1 MHLVRL
7 WLAAALLFFGACGC
21 SSAVS
26 SGHNTALGGAD
37 LIQMTDDM
45 ANQIVASPAV
55 RAAIASQGPLKIVCE
70 PVENNMTA
78 EILTT
83 GQSEGFTGRLRSLL
97 SKHAPNDFIWIMNRD
112 AFNDLRQQE
121 LNYDLGPS
129 PDAMNPE
136 YALYAKFYT
145 LTNETASVRSDY
157 YLCVFQLTSLI
168 DRSVLWSGKYEVK
181 KVAVKGFLD

>member
-1 MHLVRL
+1 MRFVCL
-7 WLAAALLFFGACGC
+7 WLAGLLLLGAFGC

-45 ANQIVASPAV
+45 ASQIVASPAV
-55 RAAIASQGPLKIVCE
+55 RATIVAQGPLKIVVE
-70 PVENNMTA
+70 PVENDMTA

-121 LNYDLGPS
+121 LSYDLGPS
-129 PDAMNPE
+129 PDAMNPR
-136 YALYAKFYT
+136 YALTARFYT
-145 LTNETASVRSDY
+145 LTNENDAMRSDY
-157 YLCVFQLTSLI
+157 YLCVFQLTSLL
-168 DRSVLWSGKYEVK
+168 DRSLLWSGKYEVK